1 MTHADTAVHLPKIL
15 PGTVLAIVLAG
26 LLGFAV
32 GQSRP
37 AVFSGPQA
45 QASSAVEDWHGNV
58 RRSHWS
64 E

>member
-1 MTHADTAVHLPKIL
+1 MTHADAAAHLPKIL

-37 AVFSGPQA
+37 VVFSGPQD
-45 QASSAVEDWHGNV
+45 QVSPTVEDWHGNV